1 MVNLRITDFNSLTEP
16 LSLNNNI
23 DFFSILNQI
32 INTASDLN
40 CCSYSFRQFRV
51 ILIIFPICH
60 HLSSNC
66 LCCNAII
73 IHVQYKNKGNF
84 QAIHSSVSKIFRGQ
98 FGVYSVQ

>member
-51 ILIIFPICH
+51 TNNIS
-60 HLSSNC
+60 HLSS
-66 LCCNAII
+66 LIIKLFVLQCNYYSCAI
-73 IHVQYKNKGNF
+73 QE
-84 QAIHSSVSKIFRGQ
+84 
-98 FGVYSVQ
+98 